1 MEYKS
6 NGFKEHSSHDTGLF
20 CRWIP
25 TFQAQLLP
33 HFGFKI
39 RCWEGSDICIHFKLS
54 GLLQETFFPLQILVP
69 NTFCDT
75 QLTSKLYTL
84 VQEAFPTVSISSVL
98 RKHFKDSVGL
108 QQIENL
114 CADEFSSVQ
123 IVVSQ
128 K

>member
-1 MEYKS
+1 MYA
-6 NGFKEHSSHDTGLF
+6 NISSYQVF
-20 CRWIP
+20 CR
-25 TFQAQLLP
+25 
-33 HFGFKI
+33 
-39 RCWEGSDICIHFKLS
+39 IH
-54 GLLQETFFPLQILVP
+54 FFPLQILVP
-69 NTFCDT
+69 NTFCDM

-84 VQEAFPTVSISSVL
+84 VQEAFHTVSINSVL

-108 QQIENL
+108 QQIESL

>member
-1 MEYKS
+1 MQ
-6 NGFKEHSSHDTGLF
+6 
-20 CRWIP
+20 
-25 TFQAQLLP
+25 TFQA
-33 HFGFKI
+33 I
-39 RCWEGSDICIHFKLS
+39 RSLAGDI
-54 GLLQETFFPLQILVP
+54 FFLLQILVP
-69 NTFCDT
+69 NTFCDM

-108 QQIENL
+108 QQIESL